1 MLCQA
6 LGAAS
11 RENIDNDFKNR
22 SNLIQTQTMM
32 RQLATQKA
40 VNDLIPWREIFDEPA
55 HQVEVV
61 IGVLALR
68 YLLEFVFALKWANR
82 HHLIFAVVVGFF
94 GADEAP
100 AELAFA
106 AFLLMNAHDSLT
118 VFIELGFHPFR
129 WGVWKVDFDLV
140 ADVIQLQM
148 DQSFNWL
155 LPDLDQ
161 DSVINFFQDWVVKSG
176 ISFVPT
182 ALQNVSQGKL
192 NLGRMLRC
200 FYQNGFDQIDDIKV
214 FIMLIGGR
222 NVSWPVRTAGSRASS
237 IGTGA

>member
-1 MLCQA
+1 
-6 LGAAS
+6 
-11 RENIDNDFKNR
+11 
-22 SNLIQTQTMM
+22 
-32 RQLATQKA
+32 
-40 VNDLIPWREIFDEPA
+40 
-55 HQVEVV
+55 
-61 IGVLALR
+61 
-68 YLLEFVFALKWANR
+68 
-82 HHLIFAVVVGFF
+82 
-94 GADEAP
+94 
-100 AELAFA
+100 
-106 AFLLMNAHDSLT
+106 MNAHDSLT

>member
-1 MLCQA
+1 
-6 LGAAS
+6 
-11 RENIDNDFKNR
+11 
-22 SNLIQTQTMM
+22 MM

-40 VNDLIPWREIFDEPA
+40 VNDLIPWRKTFDEPA

-106 AFLLMNAHDSLT
+106 AFLIMNAHDSLT

-129 WGVWKVDFDLV
+129 WGIWKVDFDLV

-148 DQSFNWL
+148 NQSFNWL

-176 ISFVPT
+176 MSFVPT
-182 ALQNVSQGKL
+182 ALQNVGQGKL
-192 NLGRMLRC
+192 YLGRMLGC
-200 FYQNGFDQIDDIKV
+200 FDQNGFYQIDNIKI
-214 FIMLIGGR
+214 FIMLIWGG
-222 NVSWPVRTAGSRASS
+222 NVSWPMRTAGCRASS
-237 IGTGA
+237 VGTCA